1 MRWATRAELPT
12 LGFQPADEVLFH
24 RLVAGGCCGV
34 VAQRFWT
41 GDPVQ
46 TPLGLGVVREAGN
59 SGRLTVEIRGRS
71 VVLDEITVAALN
83 TERPRAGKRK
93 PSPTP
98 PEPLPGRRPAT
109 EIDLHGLAVDEALA
123 RAEQA
128 LSDAL
133 LADVSELRLIHGK
146 SGGRIRAALHR
157 RLREIST
164 VRAFRLDPGNP
175 GVTIVS
181 L

>member
-1 MRWATRAELPT
+1 M
-12 LGFQPADEVLFH
+12 
-24 RLVAGGCCGV
+24 
-34 VAQRFWT
+34 AQRFRT

-46 TPLGLGVVREAGN
+46 TPLGKGVVREAGN

-71 VVLDEITVAALN
+71 VVVDETTVAALD

-93 PSPTP
+93 PSPAP
-98 PEPLPGRRPAT
+98 PEPLPGRRPAA
-109 EIDLHGLAVDEALA
+109 EIDLHGLTVDEALA

-128 LSDAL
+128 LNDAL
-133 LADVSELRLIHGK
+133 LADVPELRLIHGK
-146 SGGRIRAALHR
+146 GGGRIRAALQR
-157 RLREIST
+157 RLREIPT

>member
-1 MRWATRAELPT
+1 M
-12 LGFQPADEVLFH
+12 VS
-24 RLVAGGCCGV
+24 
-34 VAQRFWT
+34 RFMA

-46 TPLGLGVVREAGN
+46 TPLGKGVVREARN
-59 SGRLTVEIRGRS
+59 SGRLVVEIRGRA
-71 VVLDEITVAALN
+71 VVFEETTVTLLDPRKAPSAKRQAAPTTVAAD
-83 TERPRAGKRK
+83 
-93 PSPTP
+93 P
-98 PEPLPGRRPAT
+98 PEGRRTADV
-109 EIDLHGLAVDEALA
+109 DLHGLTVDEALG

-128 LSDAL
+128 LNDAL

-157 RLREIST
+157 RLRAIPSI
-164 VRAFRLDPGNP
+164 RAFRLDPRNP